1 VLSIFINEKPI
12 YLGLPEEIHALVG
25 IEAVEYNNDPK
36 MLLPFIEA
44 FENEQNESKS
54 LCIYSSNLKELF
66 KDFFDFYKVI
76 TAAGGLVRNVSET
89 EADNFLAIYRMG
101 VWDLPK
107 GKIEKKEEPRDAAM
121 REVCEETGINNLKIN
136 SFLTETYH
144 TYWDPRKNRRVL
156 KLSFWYL
163 METEDTELQ
172 AQTEEDI
179 ELAVWLPLQELKEKK
194 PIYKNIL
201 EVIKAYEQG
210 Y

>member
-1 VLSIFINEKPI
+1 MLSIFINEKPI

-163 METEDTELQ
+163 METKDTELQ

>member
-1 VLSIFINEKPI
+1 MLSIFINEKPI

-101 VWDLPK
+101 VWDIPK

-163 METEDTELQ
+163 METKDTELQ